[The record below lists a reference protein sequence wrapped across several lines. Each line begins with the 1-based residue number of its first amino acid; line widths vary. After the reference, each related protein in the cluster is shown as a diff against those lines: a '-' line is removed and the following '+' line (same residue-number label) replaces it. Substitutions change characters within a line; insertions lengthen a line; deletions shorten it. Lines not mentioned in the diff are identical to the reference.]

1 MNRSVYVASIA
12 LAAAGSFALAQEPA
26 SMPPSA
32 PPAQL
37 TLPPNFEPRR
47 DLPPEEPPL
56 QCDLKASPD
65 YVPGIDVKGREVAPA
80 DLPTGRQVEI
90 DTQVYVE
97 TRPRNRRLPRTGV
110 IVNLPDLGAPACVP
124 LDEKLPN

>member
-1 MNRSVYVASIA
+1 MKRFLSLAVLIAAVASPAISA
-12 LAAAGSFALAQEPA
+12 DINQPSPNAG
-26 SMPPSA
+26 

-37 TLPPNFEPRR
+37 TLPPGFEPPH
-47 DLPPEEPPL
+47 DVPPDEPPL

-80 DLPTGRQVEI
+80 DLSTSRQVEI

-124 LDEKLPN
+124 LDEKLSQ